1 MAEKVKKSNGEA
13 GDLSW
18 PFGMKNYLLF
28 GLALVVIAIGYIT
41 LGYGSITLSP
51 VLLVVGYCVLIPISL
66 IVKDKS
72 VGAGS
77 SDQTE

>member
-1 MAEKVKKSNGEA
+1 MAEKAKKNNSEDGEL
-13 GDLSW
+13 GW

-51 VLLVVGYCVLIPISL
+51 ILLVVGYCVLIPISL
-66 IVKDKS
+66 IIKDKK
-72 VGAGS
+72 VG
-77 SDQTE
+77 SDSNGATE

>member
-1 MAEKVKKSNGEA
+1 MAEKVKKSNGGN

-51 VLLVVGYCVLIPISL
+51 ILLVVGYCVLIPISL
-66 IVKDKS
+66 IIKDKK
-72 VGAGS
+72 VE
-77 SDQTE
+77 SDSDGVTE